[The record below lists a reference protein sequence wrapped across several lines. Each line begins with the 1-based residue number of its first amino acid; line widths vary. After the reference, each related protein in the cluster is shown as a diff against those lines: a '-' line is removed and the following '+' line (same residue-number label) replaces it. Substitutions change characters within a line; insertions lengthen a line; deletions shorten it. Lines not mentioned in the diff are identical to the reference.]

1 MPWPCGS
8 AGIAHGKLQPNAQ
21 AFDWRGASDHRL
33 LRFSQI
39 QRRVQNL
46 VARNQQFEFLLTPQA
61 QRDTVTWRT
70 QETYEELRRLCVDA
84 VEVNGEAVIKDGKIT
99 AFKNTRT
106 PESEARYQ
114 AALADPGNCGE
125 PGIP

>member
-1 MPWPCGS
+1 MALFADEAKWTALTGETVV
-8 AGIAHGKLQPNAQ
+8 GKE
-21 AFDWRGASDHRL
+21 
-33 LRFSQI
+33 QI

-61 QRDTVTWRT
+61 QGDTVTWRT
-70 QETYEELRRLCVDA
+70 QEAYEELRKLCVDA
-84 VEVNGEAVIKDGKIT
+84 VEVNGEAVIQDGQIT
-99 AFKNTRT
+99 AFKNART

-114 AALADPGNCGE
+114 AALADPGNCRE